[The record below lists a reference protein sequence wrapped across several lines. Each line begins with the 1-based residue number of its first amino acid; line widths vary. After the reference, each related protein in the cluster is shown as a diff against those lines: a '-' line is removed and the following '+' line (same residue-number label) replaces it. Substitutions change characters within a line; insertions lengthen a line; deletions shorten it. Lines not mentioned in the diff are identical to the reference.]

1 MRNYILLLQLHLARL
16 DSSNNHVYDAFLN
29 NIYTGMIIDASKR

>member
-16 DSSNNHVYDAFLN
+16 DSGNNHVYDAIFKY
-29 NIYTGMIIDASKR
+29 IYNGMIIDASKR